1 MNKQILVSWLKV
13 FLSSTLTLV
22 VVAGDIWHLD
32 FKQLLSAS
40 IVSTLPVIINF
51 LNPNYTRYGKGSKTP
66 NNE

>member
-40 IVSTLPVIINF
+40 IISTLPVIINF
-51 LNPNYTRYGKGSKTP
+51 LNPNDTRYGKGSKTP

>member
-40 IVSTLPVIINF
+40 RVSTVPVIIN
-51 LNPNYTRYGKGSKTP
+51 LMNPIDTRYGKGSKTP